1 LDLNPALQK
10 CYMLKMVYTIWYI
23 DFRGSIR
30 AEVEHHGFEIYR
42 YMSIL
47 RDADLEFVGMSSVGP
62 SIAIVTERS
71 RDEVAKIIEPV
82 GLKIAV
88 ETKVDNIGLTIRVD

>member
-1 LDLNPALQK
+1 
-10 CYMLKMVYTIWYI
+10 
-23 DFRGSIR
+23 
-30 AEVEHHGFEIYR
+30 VEHHGFEIYR

>member
-1 LDLNPALQK
+1 
-10 CYMLKMVYTIWYI
+10 
-23 DFRGSIR
+23 
-30 AEVEHHGFEIYR
+30 VEHHGFEIYR

-71 RDEVAKIIEPV
+71 RDEVAKIIEPL
-82 GLKIAV
+82 GLEIAV
-88 ETKVDNIGLTIRVD
+88 ETNVDNVGLTIRVN

>member
-1 LDLNPALQK
+1 
-10 CYMLKMVYTIWYI
+10 M
-23 DFRGSIR
+23 
-30 AEVEHHGFEIYR
+30 EHNGFEIYR

>member
-1 LDLNPALQK
+1 
-10 CYMLKMVYTIWYI
+10 M
-23 DFRGSIR
+23 
-30 AEVEHHGFEIYR
+30 EHHGFEIYR

>member
-1 LDLNPALQK
+1 
-10 CYMLKMVYTIWYI
+10 
-23 DFRGSIR
+23 
-30 AEVEHHGFEIYR
+30 FEIYR

-62 SIAIVTERS
+62 SIAIVTERN

-82 GLKIAV
+82 GLEIAV